1 MKKLIISLLV
11 LIANLSYASF
21 PINSLSMDTTN
32 NKKSETLE
40 QYQKRLIKQ
49 GFYNSEN
56 DILNAFT
63 KKNKKSKKSKFLPSW
78 KLWQKALLIILCIP
92 IIIIIYFII
101 FPPSISFSLN
111 DFKNAADRNAAD
123 RR

>member
-1 MKKLIISLLV
+1 MKRLIITLLV

-49 GFYNSEN
+49 GFYNSED
-56 DILNAFT
+56 DILNTFT
-63 KKNKKSKKSKFLPSW
+63 KKNKKSKNSWFLPSW
-78 KLWQKALLIILCIP
+78 KLWQKALLIILCVAV
-92 IIIIIYFII
+92 IIVIGIEMTFQ
-101 FPPSISFSLN
+101 SMGSSTFS
-111 DFKNAADRNAAD
+111 KPVKI
-123 RR
+123 

>member
-1 MKKLIISLLV
+1 MKKLIITLLV

-49 GFYNSEN
+49 GVYNSED
-56 DILNAFT
+56 DISNTFT
-63 KKNKKSKKSKFLPSW
+63 KK
-78 KLWQKALLIILCIP
+78 
-92 IIIIIYFII
+92 
-101 FPPSISFSLN
+101 
-111 DFKNAADRNAAD
+111 
-123 RR
+123 

>member
-21 PINSLSMDTTN
+21 PINSLSMDTTI

-56 DILNAFT
+56 DILNTST
-63 KKNKKSKKSKFLPSW
+63 KKNKKSEKSRFLPNW
-78 KLWQKALLIILCIP
+78 KLWQKALLIILCVAV
-92 IIIIIYFII
+92 IIVIGIEMTFQ
-101 FPPSISFSLN
+101 SMGSSTFS
-111 DFKNAADRNAAD
+111 KPVKI
-123 RR
+123 

>member
-21 PINSLSMDTTN
+21 PINSMSIDTTI

-49 GFYNSEN
+49 GFYNSDN

-63 KKNKKSKKSKFLPSW
+63 KKNKKSEKSRFLPNW
-78 KLWQKALLIILCIP
+78 KLWQKALLIILCVAL
-92 IIIIIYFII
+92 IIVIGIEMAFQ
-101 FPPSISFSLN
+101 SLGSSTFS
-111 DFKNAADRNAAD
+111 KPVKI
-123 RR
+123 

>member
-21 PINSLSMDTTN
+21 PINSLSMDTTI

-56 DILNAFT
+56 DILNTSA
-63 KKNKKSKKSKFLPSW
+63 KKNKKSEKSRFLPNW
-78 KLWQKALLIILCIP
+78 KLWQKALLIILCVAV
-92 IIIIIYFII
+92 IIVIGIEIALQ
-101 FPPSISFSLN
+101 SMTFS
-111 DFKNAADRNAAD
+111 KPVKI
-123 RR
+123 